1 MQFIWGILFASL
13 FCNTAYS
20 TPQEELELERLD
32 KIEQQLGVQREWAD
46 YRWKKA
52 TAECYN
58 KYWVN
63 SCLKDVRAEYRKEI
77 DPIRSQ
83 EVEVHAD
90 QRTLRESIKTQRDAK
105 RAAELADPAKA
116 AERDKN
122 QQDYEKKQKDAQAR
136 AADLEQR
143 RKDAPRRAQENKA
156 GTQLD

>member
-1 MQFIWGILFASL
+1 MQFLLGFFIAYF
-13 FCNTAYS
+13 FCGTAFS

-32 KIEQQLGVQREWAD
+32 KIEQQLGIQREWAD

-52 TAECYN
+52 SAECYSR
-58 KYWVN
+58 YWVN
-63 SCLKDVRAEYRKEI
+63 SCLKDARAVYRMEI

-90 QRTLRESIKTQRDAK
+90 QRALRESIKGQRDAK
-105 RAAELADPAKA
+105 RAAELADPEKA
-116 AERDKN
+116 AERTKN
-122 QQDYEKKQKDAQAR
+122 QQDYDKKQKDAQSR